1 MTKIVGRTVFSR
13 PVEDLFD
20 FLADPRNEPLYNPL
34 ILSAEKITAGPIGVG
49 TRFVQRAKSLGRVG
63 SVNIEVVSYIRPD
76 HLGFA
81 IQSAAMNVLGEQ
93 TFSPAP
99 PIGCQVIWAWDLRA
113 RGPWRLLGPLFGLAG
128 RRLEQRVWE
137 QMKAY
142 VDTVGTR
149 AGTVR

>member
-63 SVNIEVVSYIRPD
+63 SVNVEVVSYIRPD
-76 HLGFA
+76 HLGGGTTTWAPSTYPPQRATDYDVGCFDR
-81 IQSAAMNVLGEQ
+81 GG
-93 TFSPAP
+93 PAP
-99 PIGCQVIWAWDLRA
+99 ASPRA
-113 RGPWRLLGPLFGLAG
+113 
-128 RRLEQRVWE
+128 
-137 QMKAY
+137 
-142 VDTVGTR
+142 
-149 AGTVR
+149 

>member
-1 MTKIVGRTVFSR
+1 MTKIVGRTFFSR

-20 FLADPRNEPLYNPL
+20 FLADPRNEPLYNPVV
-34 ILSAEKITAGPIGVG
+34 LSAEKITAGPIGVG
-49 TRFVQRAKSLGRVG
+49 TRFVQRAKSFGRVG
-63 SVNIEVVSYIRPD
+63 SVYIEVVSCARPD

-81 IQSAAMNVLGEQ
+81 IQSAGMNVLGEQ
-93 TFSPAP
+93 TFSPEP
-99 PIGCQVIWAWDLRA
+99 PAGCQVTWVWDLRA

-142 VDTVGTR
+142 VDTIGSAATAR
-149 AGTVR
+149 